1 MKSKVKNITFATFY
15 SCNFANLAESVIS
28 QGLSLEEEMASKGR
42 KNNVLFVCSFY
53 ATEIKTDG
61 EVKLIFR

>member
-28 QGLSLEEEMASKGR
+28 QGLSLEEAMASKG
-42 KNNVLFVCSFY
+42 KKTLFCLFVHSMPQ
-53 ATEIKTDG
+53 
-61 EVKLIFR
+61 

>member
-42 KNNVLFVCSFY
+42 KTLLCLFVHSMPQKSKPM
-53 ATEIKTDG
+53 EKSN
-61 EVKLIFR
+61 